1 LEAELSLERWQEV
14 SGIFKLAIELEGEA
28 REAYLAKACAHDESM
43 RDEVSRLISSHEK
56 ALADNFI
63 GTPPYAQS
71 NSSDSEGRRL
81 AIGQRLGRYQV
92 TEHLGT
98 GGMGEVYLATDS
110 SLDRLVALK
119 ILSGDLADDKRRMQ
133 RFQQEARIVSSL
145 NQPNILTIFEFG
157 EIESLHFLATEYV
170 DGKTLRQYLRKKR
183 LRLTEVLDIALQI
196 CAALE
201 AAHEARIVHRDI
213 KPENVMIR
221 HRDHIVKVLDFG
233 LAKGTEPASAKHAT
247 DSEVATQFKTA
258 AGTIL
263 GTVNYMSPEQAQ
275 ALPVDERTDLWSTGV
290 VIYEMVTGQ
299 APFNGRTNSHTI
311 VQILE
316 NEPVP
321 LTQAAHSTVPDEL
334 QRIVSKALT
343 KHPDERYQSAKD
355 LLIDLRKLRR
365 QLDVETELKRSI
377 APPLTEQSSKTT
389 STISA
394 EATIETAPSRQ
405 KVKIVKLGIMCGVVA
420 LLVVALW
427 ALNQRRL
434 TPRPSNTLTSPTTTE
449 LALTYSVTV
458 QKYRENKPFEP
469 PFQLAKEMLFES
481 DYQIR
486 LNISSQQ
493 SGFLYVLNEGPPDK
507 DQPADFV
514 VLFPSPTSNGGSAL
528 VSESQPIQIPEKSWI
543 KFDKEKGTEKVWL
556 VFAPNAVPE
565 LEPIRSYAS
574 PKTRGLITDAGL
586 RDNVQQF
593 FRSKAAAKPSVEES
607 VERKET
613 RILSRNDVLVHF
625 INLEHQ

>member
-1 LEAELSLERWQEV
+1 MSRERWQQV

-28 REAYLAKACAHDESM
+28 REVYLAKACAHDESM
-43 RDEVSRLISSHEK
+43 REEVSRLISSHEK
-56 ALADNFI
+56 ASADNFI

-71 NSSDSEGRRL
+71 SSADSEGRRL
-81 AIGQRLGRYQV
+81 AIGQRLGRYQII
-92 TEHLGT
+92 EHLGT
-98 GGMGEVYLATDS
+98 GGMGEVYLASDS

-119 ILSGDLADDKRRMQ
+119 ILSGDLAHDKRRMQ
-133 RFQQEARIVSSL
+133 RFQQEARLVSAL

-157 EIESLHFLATEYV
+157 EIDSLHFLASEYV
-170 DGKTLRQYLRKKR
+170 EGKTLRQYLGGKR
-183 LRLTEVLDIALQI
+183 LPLSEVLDVSLQI

-221 HRDHIVKVLDFG
+221 NRDHIVKVLDFG
-233 LAKGTEPASAKHAT
+233 LAKGTEVASVTHAT

-275 ALPVDERTDLWSTGV
+275 GYPVDERTDLWSTGV

-299 APFNGRTNSHTI
+299 VPFKGRTSSHTI

-316 NEPVP
+316 YEPAP
-321 LTQAAHSTVPDEL
+321 LTQGAHSTVPDEL
-334 QRIVSKALT
+334 QRIVSKTLT

-355 LLIDLRKLRR
+355 LLIDLRKLRK

-377 APPLTEQSSKTT
+377 APLFTENTSRTT
-389 STISA
+389 STIA
-394 EATIETAPSRQ
+394 AAPTIDTSPSRQ
-405 KVKIVKLGIMCGVVA
+405 KVKIAKLGILCGVVA
-420 LLVVALW
+420 LLMAGLW
-427 ALNQRRL
+427 ALNHRRL
-434 TPRPSNTLTSPTTTE
+434 TPRPSNTVTSPTTTE

-458 QKYRENKPFEP
+458 QKYRDNKPFES

-493 SGFLYVLNEGPPDK
+493 SGFLYVLNEGPHEK
-507 DQPADFV
+507 EQPADFV
-514 VLFPSPTSNGGSAL
+514 LLFPSPTSNGGSAL
-528 VSESQPIQIPEKSWI
+528 ISENQPIQIPEKSWI
-543 KFDKEKGTEKVWL
+543 KFDKEKGTERVWL
-556 VFAPNAVPE
+556 VFAPNAVPD

-574 PKTRGLITDAGL
+574 QKTRGLITDAGL

-593 FRSKAAAKPSVEES
+593 FRSNGAAKASVEES

-613 RILSRNDVLVHF
+613 RILSRNAILVHL

>member
-1 LEAELSLERWQEV
+1 LEAELSPERRQQV
-14 SGIFKLAIELEGEA
+14 NRIFKSAIELDGEA
-28 REAYLAKACAHDESM
+28 REAYLARECAHDDSIRE
-43 RDEVSRLISSHEK
+43 EVSRLISSHEK
-56 ALADNFI
+56 TSAENSI
-63 GTPPYAQS
+63 GTPPDAQS

-81 AIGQRLGRYQV
+81 AIGQRLGRYQI

-119 ILSGDLADDKRRMQ
+119 ILSGELAHDKRRMQ
-133 RFQQEARIVSSL
+133 RFQQEARMVSSL

-157 EIESLHFLATEYV
+157 EIESLHFLASEYV
-170 DGKTLRQYLRKKR
+170 EGKTLRQHLRKKR
-183 LRLTEVLDIALQI
+183 LRLNEVLDVSLQI

-221 HRDHIVKVLDFG
+221 NRDHIVKVLDFG
-233 LAKGTEPASAKHAT
+233 LAKGTEAASVTHAT

-275 ALPVDERTDLWSTGV
+275 GLPVDERTDLWSTGII
-290 VIYEMVTGQ
+290 IYEMVTGHV
-299 APFNGRTNSHTI
+299 PFKGRTNSHTI

-316 NEPVP
+316 NEPKP
-321 LTQAAHSTVPDEL
+321 LKETAHFAVPDEL
-334 QRIVSKALT
+334 QRIVNKALT
-343 KHPDERYQSAKD
+343 KHPDERYQTAKD
-355 LLIDLRKLRR
+355 LLIDLRKLRK
-365 QLDVETELKRSI
+365 QLDVDTELKRSI
-377 APPLTEQSSKTT
+377 APLLTEQPDKTT
-389 STISA
+389 STIA
-394 EATIETAPSRQ
+394 AAPTTETPPSRQ
-405 KVKIVKLGIMCGVVA
+405 KARVIKLGILCGVVA
-420 LLVVALW
+420 LLVLGLW
-427 ALNQRRL
+427 ALNSRRL
-434 TPRPSNTLTSPTTTE
+434 TPKPSNTLTSTTTTE

-458 QKYRENKPFEP
+458 QKYRDNKPFEP

-486 LNISSQQ
+486 LNITSQQ
-493 SGFLYVLNEGPPDK
+493 PGFLYILNEGPHDK
-507 DQPADFV
+507 EQPADFV

-528 VSESQPIQIPEKSWI
+528 VSESQPIQIPEKTWI
-543 KFDKEKGTEKVWL
+543 KFDKEKGTERVWL

-593 FRSKAAAKPSVEES
+593 FRRSAEGKPSVEEGF
-607 VERKET
+607 ERKET
-613 RILSRNDVLVHF
+613 RITSRGDILVHF
-625 INLEHQ
+625 IDLEHQ

>member
-1 LEAELSLERWQEV
+1 MEAELSLERWQEV

-56 ALADNFI
+56 ASADNFI
-63 GTPPYAQS
+63 GTPPYAEP
-71 NSSDSEGRRL
+71 NSSDAEGRRL
-81 AIGQRLGRYQV
+81 AIGQHLGRYQV

-119 ILSGDLADDKRRMQ
+119 ILSGDLAHDKRRMQ
-133 RFQQEARIVSSL
+133 RFQQEGRMVSSL

-157 EIESLHFLATEYV
+157 EIDSLHFLATEYV
-170 DGKTLRQYLRKKR
+170 DGKTLRQYLREKR
-183 LRLTEVLDIALQI
+183 LRLSEVLDISLQI

-233 LAKGTEPASAKHAT
+233 LAKGTEPASVTHAT

-258 AGTIL
+258 AGIIL

-275 ALPVDERTDLWSTGV
+275 GHRVDERTDLWSTGV

-299 APFNGRTNSHTI
+299 APFSGRTNSHTI

-321 LTQAAHSTVPDEL
+321 LTQAAKSPVPEEL

-343 KHPDERYQSAKD
+343 KSPDERYQSAKD
-355 LLIDLRKLRR
+355 LLIDLRKLRK

-377 APPLTEQSSKTT
+377 APSLTERSSTTT
-389 STISA
+389 SNIAA
-394 EATIETAPSRQ
+394 EATIETAPSSQ
-405 KVKIVKLGIMCGVVA
+405 KVKIVKLGILCAVVA
-420 LLVVALW
+420 LLVVGLW

-434 TPRPSNTLTSPTTTE
+434 TPRPSNAQSPATTA

-458 QKYRENKPFEP
+458 QKYRDNKPFDP

-493 SGFLYVLNEGPPDK
+493 SGFLYVLNEGPHEK

-543 KFDKEKGTEKVWL
+543 KFDKDKGTEKVWL
-556 VFAPNAVPE
+556 VFAPNAVPQ

>member
-1 LEAELSLERWQEV
+1 LEAELSLERWQQV

-43 RDEVSRLISSHEK
+43 REEVSRLISSHEK
-56 ALADNFI
+56 ASADNFI

-71 NSSDSEGRRL
+71 SSSDSEGRRL
-81 AIGQRLGRYQV
+81 AIGQRLGRYQII
-92 TEHLGT
+92 EHLGT
-98 GGMGEVYLATDS
+98 GGMGEVYLASDS

-119 ILSGDLADDKRRMQ
+119 ILSGDLAHDKRRMQ
-133 RFQQEARIVSSL
+133 RFQQEARLVSAL

-157 EIESLHFLATEYV
+157 EIDSLHFLASEYV
-170 DGKTLRQYLRKKR
+170 EGKTLRQYLGGKR
-183 LRLTEVLDIALQI
+183 LRLSEVLDISLQI

-221 HRDHIVKVLDFG
+221 NRDHIVKVLDFG
-233 LAKGTEPASAKHAT
+233 LAKGTEVASVTHAT

-275 ALPVDERTDLWSTGV
+275 GHPVDERTDLWSTGV

-299 APFNGRTNSHTI
+299 VPFKGRTSSHTI

-316 NEPVP
+316 NEPAP
-321 LTQAAHSTVPDEL
+321 LTQGARSTVPDEL
-334 QRIVSKALT
+334 QRIVSKTLT
-343 KHPDERYQSAKD
+343 KHSDERYQSAKD
-355 LLIDLRKLRR
+355 LLIDLRKLRK
-365 QLDVETELKRSI
+365 QLDVETELKRSV
-377 APPLTEQSSKTT
+377 APLFTEKTNRTT
-389 STISA
+389 STIAASP
-394 EATIETAPSRQ
+394 TIDTSPSRQ
-405 KVKIVKLGIMCGVVA
+405 KVKIVKLGILCGVLAVLMA
-420 LLVVALW
+420 GLW
-427 ALNQRRL
+427 ALNHRRL

-458 QKYRENKPFEP
+458 QKYRDNKPFEP

-493 SGFLYVLNEGPPDK
+493 SGFLYVLNEGPHDK
-507 DQPADFV
+507 EQPADFV

-528 VSESQPIQIPEKSWI
+528 VSENQPIQIPEKSWI
-543 KFDKEKGTEKVWL
+543 KFDKEKGTERVWL
-556 VFAPNAVPE
+556 VFAPNAVPQ

-574 PKTRGLITDAGL
+574 QKTRGLITDAGL

-593 FRSKAAAKPSVEES
+593 FRSNGAAKASVEES

-613 RILSRNDVLVHF
+613 RILSRYAILVHL

>member
-56 ALADNFI
+56 ASADNFI
-63 GTPPYAQS
+63 GTPPYAEP
-71 NSSDSEGRRL
+71 NSSDAEGRRL
-81 AIGQRLGRYQV
+81 AIGQHLGRYQV

-119 ILSGDLADDKRRMQ
+119 ILSGDLAHDKRRMQ
-133 RFQQEARIVSSL
+133 RFQQEGRMVSSL

-157 EIESLHFLATEYV
+157 EIDSLHFLATEYV
-170 DGKTLRQYLRKKR
+170 DGKTLRQYLREKR
-183 LRLTEVLDIALQI
+183 LRLSEVLDISLQI

-233 LAKGTEPASAKHAT
+233 LAKGTEPASVTHAT

-258 AGTIL
+258 AGIIL

-275 ALPVDERTDLWSTGV
+275 GHRVDERTDLWSTGV

-299 APFNGRTNSHTI
+299 VPFSGRTNSHTI

-321 LTQAAHSTVPDEL
+321 LTQAAKSPVPEEL

-343 KHPDERYQSAKD
+343 KSPDERYQSAKD
-355 LLIDLRKLRR
+355 LLIDLRKLRK

-377 APPLTEQSSKTT
+377 APSLTERSSTTT
-389 STISA
+389 SNIAA
-394 EATIETAPSRQ
+394 EATIETAPSSQ
-405 KVKIVKLGIMCGVVA
+405 KVKIVKLGILCGVVA
-420 LLVVALW
+420 LLVVGLW

-434 TPRPSNTLTSPTTTE
+434 TPRPSNAPSPATTE
-449 LALTYSVTV
+449 LALIYSVTV
-458 QKYRENKPFEP
+458 QKYRDNKPFDP

-493 SGFLYVLNEGPPDK
+493 SGFLYVLNEGPHEK

-543 KFDKEKGTEKVWL
+543 KFDKDKGTEKVWL
-556 VFAPNAVPE
+556 VFAPNAVPQ

-625 INLEHQ
+625 IDLEHQ

>member
-1 LEAELSLERWQEV
+1 MEAELSLERWQEV

-56 ALADNFI
+56 ASADNFI
-63 GTPPYAQS
+63 GTPPYAEP
-71 NSSDSEGRRL
+71 NSSDAEGRRL

-119 ILSGDLADDKRRMQ
+119 ILSGDLAHDKRRMQ
-133 RFQQEARIVSSL
+133 RFQQEGRMVSSL

-157 EIESLHFLATEYV
+157 EIDSLHFLATEYV
-170 DGKTLRQYLRKKR
+170 DGKTLRQYLREKR
-183 LRLTEVLDIALQI
+183 LRLSEVLDISLQI

-233 LAKGTEPASAKHAT
+233 LAKGTEPASVTHAT

-258 AGTIL
+258 AGIIL

-275 ALPVDERTDLWSTGV
+275 GHRVDERTDLWSTGV

-299 APFNGRTNSHTI
+299 APFSGRTNSHTI

-321 LTQAAHSTVPDEL
+321 LTQAAKSPVPEEL

-343 KHPDERYQSAKD
+343 KSPDERYQSAKD
-355 LLIDLRKLRR
+355 LLIDLRKLRK

-377 APPLTEQSSKTT
+377 APSLTERSSTTT
-389 STISA
+389 SNIAA
-394 EATIETAPSRQ
+394 EATIETAPSSQ
-405 KVKIVKLGIMCGVVA
+405 KVKIVKLGILCGVVA
-420 LLVVALW
+420 LLVVGLW

-434 TPRPSNTLTSPTTTE
+434 TPRPSNAPSPATTE
-449 LALTYSVTV
+449 LALIYSVTV
-458 QKYRENKPFEP
+458 QKYRDNKPFDP

-493 SGFLYVLNEGPPDK
+493 SGFLYVLNEGPHEK

-543 KFDKEKGTEKVWL
+543 KFDKDKGTEKVWL
-556 VFAPNAVPE
+556 VFAPNAVPQ

>member
-1 LEAELSLERWQEV
+1 LSRERWQQV

-28 REAYLAKACAHDESM
+28 REVYLAKACAHDESM
-43 RDEVSRLISSHEK
+43 REEVSRLISSHEK
-56 ALADNFI
+56 ASADNFI

-71 NSSDSEGRRL
+71 SSADSEGRRL
-81 AIGQRLGRYQV
+81 AIGQRLGRYQII
-92 TEHLGT
+92 EHLGT
-98 GGMGEVYLATDS
+98 GGMGEVYLASDS

-119 ILSGDLADDKRRMQ
+119 ILSGDLAHDKRRMQ
-133 RFQQEARIVSSL
+133 RFQQEARLVSAL

-157 EIESLHFLATEYV
+157 EIDSLHFLASEYV
-170 DGKTLRQYLRKKR
+170 EGKTLRQYLGGKR
-183 LRLTEVLDIALQI
+183 LPLSEVLDVSLQI

-221 HRDHIVKVLDFG
+221 NRDHIVKVLDFG
-233 LAKGTEPASAKHAT
+233 LAKGTEVASVTHAT

-275 ALPVDERTDLWSTGV
+275 GHPVDDRTDLWSTGV

-299 APFNGRTNSHTI
+299 VPFKGRTSSHTI

-316 NEPVP
+316 YEPAP
-321 LTQAAHSTVPDEL
+321 LTQGAHSTVPDEL
-334 QRIVSKALT
+334 QRIVSKTLT

-355 LLIDLRKLRR
+355 LLIDLRKLRK

-377 APPLTEQSSKTT
+377 APLFTENTSKTA
-389 STISA
+389 STIA
-394 EATIETAPSRQ
+394 AAPTIDTSPSRQ
-405 KVKIVKLGIMCGVVA
+405 KVKIAKLGILCGVVA
-420 LLVVALW
+420 LLMAGLW
-427 ALNQRRL
+427 ALNHRRL
-434 TPRPSNTLTSPTTTE
+434 TPRPSNTVTSPTTTE

-458 QKYRENKPFEP
+458 QKYRDNKPFES

-493 SGFLYVLNEGPPDK
+493 SGFLYVLNEGPHEK
-507 DQPADFV
+507 EQPADFV
-514 VLFPSPTSNGGSAL
+514 LLFPSPTSNGGSAL
-528 VSESQPIQIPEKSWI
+528 ISENQPIQIPEKSWI
-543 KFDKEKGTEKVWL
+543 KFDKEKGTERVWL
-556 VFAPNAVPE
+556 VFAPNAVPD

-574 PKTRGLITDAGL
+574 QKTRGLITDAGL

-593 FRSKAAAKPSVEES
+593 FRSNGAAKASVEES

-613 RILSRNDVLVHF
+613 RILSRNAILVHL

>member
-1 LEAELSLERWQEV
+1 MSPERWQQV
-14 SGIFKLAIELEGEA
+14 SRIFKSAIELEGEA
-28 REAYLAKACAHDESM
+28 REAYLAKECAGDDSI

-56 ALADNFI
+56 ASAENSI
-63 GTPPYAQS
+63 RTPLYAQS
-71 NSSDSEGRRL
+71 DSTDSEGRRL
-81 AIGQRLGRYQV
+81 AIGQRLGRYQII
-92 TEHLGT
+92 EHLGT

-119 ILSGDLADDKRRMQ
+119 ILSGDLAHDKRRMQ
-133 RFQQEARIVSSL
+133 RFQQEARMVSSL

-157 EIESLHFLATEYV
+157 EIESLNFLATEYV
-170 DGKTLRQYLRKKR
+170 EGQTLRQYLRKKR
-183 LRLTEVLDIALQI
+183 LRFTEVLDIAMQI

-233 LAKGTEPASAKHAT
+233 LAKGTEPASVTHAT

-275 ALPVDERTDLWSTGV
+275 GHRVDERTDLWSTGV

-299 APFNGRTNSHTI
+299 APFKGRTNSHAI

-321 LTQAAHSTVPDEL
+321 LTQAAHSPVPYEL

-343 KHPDERYQSAKD
+343 KNPDERYQSAKD
-355 LLIDLRKLRR
+355 LLIDLRKLRK
-365 QLDVETELKRSI
+365 QLDLETELKRSI
-377 APPLTEQSSKTT
+377 APPLTEESSKTT
-389 STISA
+389 STIAA

-405 KVKIVKLGIMCGVVA
+405 KVKIVKLGILCGVVA
-420 LLVVALW
+420 LLVVGLW
-427 ALNQRRL
+427 ALNHRSL
-434 TPRPSNTLTSPTTTE
+434 TPAPSNTPTSPTTTE
-449 LALTYSVTV
+449 LALSYSVTV
-458 QKYRENKPFEP
+458 QKYRDNKPFDP

-493 SGFLYVLNEGPPDK
+493 SGFLYVLNEGPHDK
-507 DQPADFV
+507 DHPADFV

-528 VSESQPIQIPEKSWI
+528 VSENQPIQIPEKSWI

-574 PKTRGLITDAGL
+574 QKTRGLITDPGL
-586 RDNVQQF
+586 RDKVQQF
-593 FRSKAAAKPSVEES
+593 FRSKVSAKPSVEES
-607 VERKET
+607 GERKET
-613 RILSRNDVLVHF
+613 RILSRNDILVHF

>member
-1 LEAELSLERWQEV
+1 LEAELSPERWQEV
-14 SGIFKLAIELEGEA
+14 SGIFKLAIELKGEA
-28 REAYLAKACAHDESM
+28 REAYLAKACADDKSM
-43 RDEVSRLISSHEK
+43 RDEVSRLISAHEK
-56 ALADNFI
+56 ASADNFI

-71 NSSDSEGRRL
+71 NSSDAEVRRL
-81 AIGQRLGRYQV
+81 EIGQVLGRYQII
-92 TEHLGT
+92 EHLGT

-119 ILSGDLADDKRRMQ
+119 ILSGDLAHDKRRMQ
-133 RFQQEARIVSSL
+133 RFQQEARMVSSL

-157 EIESLHFLATEYV
+157 EIESLNFLATEYV
-170 DGKTLRQYLRKKR
+170 EGKTLRQYLRQKR
-183 LRLTEVLDIALQI
+183 LRLSEVLDISLQI

-233 LAKGTEPASAKHAT
+233 LAKGTEPASVSHAT

-275 ALPVDERTDLWSTGV
+275 GHRVDERTDLWSTGV
-290 VIYEMVTGQ
+290 VIYEMFTGQ
-299 APFNGRTNSHTI
+299 APFKGRTNSHTI

-316 NEPVP
+316 NEPVT
-321 LTQAAHSTVPDEL
+321 LTQAAQSAVPEEL
-334 QRIVSKALT
+334 QRIVNKALT
-343 KHPDERYQSAKD
+343 KNPDERYQSAKD
-355 LLIDLRKLRR
+355 LLIDLRKLRK

-389 STISA
+389 STIAA
-394 EATIETAPSRQ
+394 EATTETGPSRQ
-405 KVKIVKLGIMCGVVA
+405 KVKIVTLGILCCVAA
-420 LLVVALW
+420 LLVAGLW
-427 ALNQRRL
+427 AFNHRRL
-434 TPRPSNTLTSPTTTE
+434 TPTPSNTPSPATTE

-458 QKYRENKPFEP
+458 QKYRDNKPFDL

-493 SGFLYVLNEGPPDK
+493 SGFLYVLNEGPHEK

-543 KFDKEKGTEKVWL
+543 KFDKDKGTEKVWL

-586 RDNVQQF
+586 RDSVQQF
-593 FRSKAAAKPSVEES
+593 FRSKAAAKASVEES

-613 RILSRNDVLVHF
+613 RILSRNDILVHV

>member
-1 LEAELSLERWQEV
+1 LEAELSRERWQQV

-28 REAYLAKACAHDESM
+28 REVYLAKACAHDESM
-43 RDEVSRLISSHEK
+43 REEVSRLISSHEK
-56 ALADNFI
+56 ASADNFI

-71 NSSDSEGRRL
+71 SSADSEGRRL
-81 AIGQRLGRYQV
+81 AIGQRLGRYQII
-92 TEHLGT
+92 EHLGT
-98 GGMGEVYLATDS
+98 GGMGEVYLALDS

-119 ILSGDLADDKRRMQ
+119 ILSGDLAHDKRRMQ
-133 RFQQEARIVSSL
+133 RFQQEARLVSAL

-157 EIESLHFLATEYV
+157 EIDSLHFLASEYV
-170 DGKTLRQYLRKKR
+170 EGKTLRQYLGGKR
-183 LRLTEVLDIALQI
+183 LPLSEVLDVSLQI

-221 HRDHIVKVLDFG
+221 NRDHIVKVLDFG
-233 LAKGTEPASAKHAT
+233 LAKGTEVASVTHAT

-275 ALPVDERTDLWSTGV
+275 GHPVDERTDLWSTGV

-299 APFNGRTNSHTI
+299 VPFKGRTSSHTI

-316 NEPVP
+316 YEPAP
-321 LTQAAHSTVPDEL
+321 LTQGAHSTVPDEL
-334 QRIVSKALT
+334 QRIVSKTLT

-355 LLIDLRKLRR
+355 LLIDLRKLRK

-377 APPLTEQSSKTT
+377 APLFTENTSKTA
-389 STISA
+389 STIA
-394 EATIETAPSRQ
+394 AAPTIDTSPSRQ
-405 KVKIVKLGIMCGVVA
+405 KVKIAKLGILCGVVA
-420 LLVVALW
+420 LLMAGLW
-427 ALNQRRL
+427 ALNHRRL
-434 TPRPSNTLTSPTTTE
+434 TPRPSNTVTSPTTTE

-458 QKYRENKPFEP
+458 QKYRDNKPFES

-493 SGFLYVLNEGPPDK
+493 SGFLYVLNEGPHEK
-507 DQPADFV
+507 EQPADFV
-514 VLFPSPTSNGGSAL
+514 LLFPSPTSNGGSAL
-528 VSESQPIQIPEKSWI
+528 ISENQPIQIPEKSWI
-543 KFDKEKGTEKVWL
+543 KFDKEKGTERVWL
-556 VFAPNAVPE
+556 VFAPNAVPD

-574 PKTRGLITDAGL
+574 QKTRGLITDAGL

-593 FRSKAAAKPSVEES
+593 FRSNGAAKASVEES

-613 RILSRNDVLVHF
+613 RILSRNAILVHL